1 MIVEAE
7 WNKRLGRGFN
17 SRRLHHKRTGRVGT
31 ATRVGAAW
39 LSWQLSRCPGV
50 FLMGA
55 TWDRLGVIKAR
66 LRLG

>member
-17 SRRLHHKRTGRVGT
+17 SRRLHHKHTGRVGT
-31 ATRVGAAW
+31 ATRIWATW
-39 LSWQLSRCPGV
+39 LSLEPGRCPGV